1 MKIRKSVTKGIVFV
15 LVFFSFFLFQGCGN
29 LGKENV
35 DSSNNLIQENSK
47 EVFVSSSHVPNS
59 STKKENSL
67 LYFSNDV
74 SVVKVLHSNGG
85 GQKSWNMDKK
95 DIPQFREWVLSLQF
109 KHQNFEKGESPG
121 DSNGG
126 DAYNFRISNDAQLN
140 FTYIDIGNNNHYIEF
155 EGKWYLITT
164 HERIPDFLYN
174 D

>member
-1 MKIRKSVTKGIVFV
+1 MYQILQLKRKIHFCI
-15 LVFFSFFLFQGCGN
+15 
-29 LGKENV
+29 
-35 DSSNNLIQENSK
+35 
-47 EVFVSSSHVPNS
+47 
-59 STKKENSL
+59 
-67 LYFSNDV
+67 FSNDV

>member
-47 EVFVSSSHVPNS
+47 EVLVSSSHVPNS
-59 STKKENSL
+59 ST
-67 LYFSNDV
+67 
-74 SVVKVLHSNGG
+74 KVLHSNGG

>member
-1 MKIRKSVTKGIVFV
+1 M
-15 LVFFSFFLFQGCGN
+15 
-29 LGKENV
+29 
-35 DSSNNLIQENSK
+35 
-47 EVFVSSSHVPNS
+47 VSSSHVPNS

-74 SVVKVLHSNGG
+74 SVVKVLHSNGS
-85 GQKSWNMDKK
+85 GQKSWNMD
-95 DIPQFREWVLSLQF
+95 
-109 KHQNFEKGESPG
+109 QNFEKGESPG